1 MILVLV
7 GEVFCEFFF
16 GGKKRYGFLVMC
28 CKFYV
33 GLMLGDCVYI
43 EGGFFFYR

>member
-7 GEVFCEFFF
+7 GEVFCEFFW
-16 GGKKRYGFLVMC
+16 GKKRYGFLVMC
-28 CKFYV
+28 CKLNG